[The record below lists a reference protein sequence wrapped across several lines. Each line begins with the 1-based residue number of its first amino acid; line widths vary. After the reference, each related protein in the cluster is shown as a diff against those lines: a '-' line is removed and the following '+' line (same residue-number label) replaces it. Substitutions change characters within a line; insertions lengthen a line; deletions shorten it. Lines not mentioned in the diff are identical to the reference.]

1 MELARSVVSRF
12 RRFVGERRNAKRI
25 KIRLPFTLSISSS
38 ATSRNGAKRINS
50 IEGYT
55 LDLSPNGLALIVPA
69 IRLGDHH
76 LVGENRTLDLNLEL
90 PGGPLEMKV
99 TPIRY
104 ETVEEGE
111 RQLGYLIGV
120 EITEMA
126 DENRAKFSV
135 YLSSIQ
141 SKQT

>member
-12 RRFVGERRNAKRI
+12 RRYVGERRNSKRL
-25 KIRLPFTLSISSS
+25 KVRLPFTLSISSS
-38 ATSRNGAKRINS
+38 ATSRNGTKRTNS

-55 LDLSPNGLALIVPA
+55 LDLSPNGLALLVPA

-76 LVGENRTLDLNLEL
+76 LVGENRTLDLSLEL
-90 PGGPLEMKV
+90 PAGPVEMKV

-104 ETVEEGE
+104 EAVEEGE

-120 EITEMA
+120 AITDMSDA
-126 DENRAKFSV
+126 NRAKFSA
-135 YLSSIQ
+135 YISSIQ
-141 SKQT
+141 SK